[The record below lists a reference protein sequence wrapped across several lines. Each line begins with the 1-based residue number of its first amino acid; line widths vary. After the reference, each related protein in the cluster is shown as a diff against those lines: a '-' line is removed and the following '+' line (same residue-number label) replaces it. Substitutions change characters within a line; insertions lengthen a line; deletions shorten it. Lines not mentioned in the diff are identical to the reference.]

1 MATSTTFQKIGFAS
15 FIMMASVFASRIIG
29 LVRESAIA
37 WAGGAKAS
45 VDAYQ
50 IAFII
55 PEILNHVVA
64 SGFLSITFIPIF
76 THYLSQNRDREGY
89 QIFSIILN
97 GFGLMLIGFI
107 AITMIWTPEFVT
119 LLVPGIQDPKTFDLA
134 VKMTRIIIPAQFF
147 FFSGGLFMAIQFTK
161 EKFFIP
167 ALAPLV
173 YNLGIIIGGVFLYP
187 YLGMEGF
194 AWGVLVGAFFGSF
207 LIQFMGARR
216 AGLQYFF
223 IFNIIHPD
231 FLKYILLTI
240 PLMLGLTMTFSTE
253 ILMKFF
259 GSFLGEGSIAAMN
272 YALRIMF
279 ILVGFFGQ
287 AVGMAS
293 YPFMAKIA
301 ATGDLQQLNNIINQ
315 TLKFIFLVIPFS
327 VLFMIL
333 RHEIVMILFQR
344 GAFDTQAT
352 QITAG
357 ILPFFMAGAF
367 AFSAQTIVSR
377 GYYALQNT
385 LFPAIFS
392 TCCVLASLPMIY
404 GFMKILGIKG
414 VALGL
419 TTSVT
424 LSSFLLFEFWSRKSK
439 NTQKNEV
446 YLFFLKLI
454 PATLILG
461 IILQT
466 IYLGLGKILDPTA
479 PGPGLMIC
487 TITGLAFLLLLP
499 AIGYALGIKEI
510 NILYD
515 KIFKRIIP
523 WQKNKTQDLNRQQK
537 KKFKK

>member
-1 MATSTTFQKIGFAS
+1 MTTSTTLQKIGFAS
-15 FIMMASVFASRIIG
+15 FIMMASVFASRVIG

-37 WAGGAKAS
+37 WLGGAKAS

-76 THYLSQNRDREGY
+76 AHYLSQDKTREGFKV
-89 QIFSIILN
+89 FSIILN

-107 AITMIWTPEFVT
+107 AITMVWAPQFVT
-119 LLVPGIQDPKTFDLA
+119 LLAPGIQDPLTFNLA

-147 FFSGGLFMAIQFTK
+147 FFTGGLFMAVQFTK

-167 ALAPLV
+167 ALAPLI
-173 YNLGIIIGGVFLYP
+173 YNIGIITGGIFLYP

-194 AWGVLVGAFFGSF
+194 AWGVLGGAFFGSF
-207 LIQFMGARR
+207 LLQLVGARQV
-216 AGLQYFF
+216 GLQYFF

-231 FLKYILLTI
+231 FLKYILLTL

-259 GSFLGEGSIAAMN
+259 GSFLMEGSIAAMN

-301 ATGDLQQLNNIINQ
+301 ATGDLQRLNNMINQ

-327 VLFMIL
+327 VLFMVL
-333 RHEIVMILFQR
+333 RQEIVMILFQR
-344 GAFDTQAT
+344 GAFDAQAT

-357 ILPFFMAGAF
+357 ILPYFMAGAF

-392 TCCVLASLPMIY
+392 TLCVLASLPMIY
-404 GFMKILGIKG
+404 GFMKIMDIKG

-419 TTSVT
+419 TISVT
-424 LSSFLLFEFWSRKSK
+424 LSSFLLFECWSRKSQ
-439 NTQKNEV
+439 NTKKKEV

-461 IILQT
+461 IILQ
-466 IYLGLGKILDPTA
+466 ILYLKIVNMLDPSTIVHN
-479 PGPGLMIC
+479 LIIC
-487 TITGLAFLLLLP
+487 TIVGLAFFILLP
-499 AIGYALGIKEI
+499 IIGYVLRIKEI
-510 NILYD
+510 HILYD
-515 KIFKRIIP
+515 KISRRIIP
-523 WQKNKTQDLNRQQK
+523 WQKNKAQQ
-537 KKFKK
+537 